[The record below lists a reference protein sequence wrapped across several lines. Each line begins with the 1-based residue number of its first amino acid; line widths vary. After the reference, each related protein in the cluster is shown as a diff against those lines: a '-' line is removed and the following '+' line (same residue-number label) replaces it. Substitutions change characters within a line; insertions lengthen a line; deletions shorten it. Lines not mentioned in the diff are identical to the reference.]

1 MPMPEIIIND
11 DISCAV
17 STAYDLLLAVI
28 PTSNKM
34 DYPAFGSFFCML
46 LEEWCLCHHADVTS
60 VIQEIS
66 NLICNVNSEIG
77 SYSDSMLQES
87 EDP

>member
-46 LEEWCLCHHADVTS
+46 LEEWCLYHHADVTD
-60 VIQEIS
+60 VIQEIQK
-66 NLICNVNSEIG
+66 LVHTATVCCRKAKIRK
-77 SYSDSMLQES
+77 ES
-87 EDP
+87 RHV